1 MRRCAV
7 AVAALLLA
15 TRAVAQPTVSDG
27 TLAIDTVVTQLST
40 PAAMAFLASDDFLF
54 LEKNSGRVR
63 RVVGGVVQPA
73 PVLDVAVNA
82 ENERG
87 LLGIAINR
95 ESPPR
100 VFLFFTEA
108 ADPDGDGQPD
118 GGAALGNRVY
128 RFTWNGALAR
138 LENRQLVLDLPV
150 SPGPN
155 HDGGVLVLGPTPTP
169 GPEPLVGDGSL
180 LYAVIGD
187 LNRRGQLQNAT
198 GGAAVDDSGVIL
210 RVRQDGS
217 AAAGNPFTAFCSGT
231 TTQTCPTGGGCPA
244 GQSCRSAVARYFAYG
259 IRNSF
264 GLAVDPVTGALWD
277 TENGPGTYDEINRVE
292 PGFNSGWTPLMG
304 PDGRDAEGV
313 GDLFVMPGT
322 SGTYSDPE
330 FSWLSPVAVT
340 AIAFPSGG
348 ALGPAYDDVALVG
361 DFNLGHLYRLPLNVG
376 RSGFALGDIAG
387 LVDLVADS
395 AGERDLLRLGT
406 GFGGIADLEVAPD
419 GSIYVVSIGAG
430 AIYRLRAL
438 NPPTPTPTATATP
451 TPYAVSGELRY
462 WNGGRPLAGAAVAV
476 TGGGALTFATDATG
490 AYVAAPLPMGGWTLT
505 PRKLGGA
512 TLGVSALD
520 AAYVLAHAAG
530 LRPFAPVQAL
540 GCDASGNGTCT
551 AFDAALILQ
560 LKAGLIA
567 RLPAAVACDSDWLF
581 TPAAPPA
588 ANQTQVLPVL
598 ANGTCAPGRIVF
610 APLVGSAA
618 AQSFLAVLLGD
629 VTGNWSP

>member
-1 MRRCAV
+1 
-7 AVAALLLA
+7 VAAATLLWA
-15 TRAVAQPTVSDG
+15 AGAAAQPAVSDA
-27 TLAIDTVVTQLST
+27 TLAVDTVVAQLSA
-40 PAAMAFLASDDFLF
+40 PVAMAFLAIDDFLF

-63 RVVGGVVQPA
+63 RVVGGVVQAA
-73 PVLDVAVNA
+73 PVLDLAVNA

-118 GGAALGNRVY
+118 GGAAIGNRVY
-128 RFTWNGALAR
+128 RFTWNAPLAR
-138 LENRQLVLDLPV
+138 LENPQLVLDLPV

-169 GPEPLVGDGSL
+169 GPDPLVGDGSV

-187 LNRRGQLQNAT
+187 LNRGGQLQNAT
-198 GGAAVDDSGVIL
+198 GGAAADDSGVIL

-217 AAAGNPFTAFCSGT
+217 PAVGNPFAPYCSGT
-231 TTQTCPTGGGCPA
+231 TTQTCPSGGGCPA
-244 GQSCRSAVARYFAYG
+244 GQSCRSAVGRYFAYG

-264 GLAVDPVTGALWD
+264 GLALDPVTGALWD
-277 TENGPGTYDEINRVE
+277 SENGPGSYDEINRVA

-304 PDGRDAEGV
+304 PDGRDAQGV

-330 FSWLSPVAVT
+330 FSWLHPVAVT

-348 ALGPAYDDVALVG
+348 ALGPAYDHVALVA
-361 DFNLGHLYRLPLNVG
+361 DFNLGHLYRLPLNAD
-376 RSGFALGDIAG
+376 RTGFALGDVAG
-387 LVDLVADS
+387 LADLVADS
-395 AGERDLLRLGT
+395 ASERDLLRLGA

-419 GSIYVVSIGAG
+419 GSIYVVSLGAG

-462 WNGGRPLAGAAVAV
+462 WSGGRPLAGAAVGV
-476 TGGGALTFATDATG
+476 TGAGALTFVSDTAG

-505 PRKLGGA
+505 PRKVGGA

-520 AAYVLAHAAG
+520 AAWVLAHAAG
-530 LRPFAPVQAL
+530 LRPFAPSQLL

-598 ANGTCAPGRIVF
+598 AEGTCQPGRIVF
-610 APLVGSAA
+610 APLVGSAVT
-618 AQSFLAVLLGD
+618 QSFLAVLIGD
-629 VTGNWSP
+629 VTGNWTP